1 MKTVTITED
10 FTGYPASK
18 KVSFAKGTEHTV
30 PDAFADLIVAKGHA
44 REKVIPAPAKP
55 EPKPLANKDAPR
67 EAF

>member
-1 MKTVTITED
+1 MKTVAILQD
-10 FTGYPASK
+10 FTGYPSGK
-18 KVSFAKGTEHTV
+18 KTAFAKGAEVSV

-44 REKVIPAPAKP
+44 REKVTAKP